1 MKYWNSGKGEPNLL
15 QKRFSG
21 YLKTAVLRKKTDLFR
36 TRNKVYGH
44 EYFNDAWGNIPGVI
58 VEDTYFN
65 FPTQFDTTGLERAF
79 QRIEPRDRYIFFAH
93 VLDERTFTELA
104 AELGIGYK
112 GVAAAYYRTI
122 HKIRNV
128 LRGDAHGF

>member
-1 MKYWNSGKGEPNLL
+1 M
-15 QKRFSG
+15 
-21 YLKTAVLRKKTDLFR
+21 
-36 TRNKVYGH
+36 
-44 EYFNDAWGNIPGVI
+44 I

-65 FPTQFDTTGLERAF
+65 SPSQFDTTGLEQAF

-104 AELGIGYK
+104 AKLGMGYK

-128 LRGDAHGF
+128 LQGDAHGF

>member
-1 MKYWNSGKGEPNLL
+1 MEKANQISCKSDLVGISKLP
-15 QKRFSG
+15 FSG
-21 YLKTAVLRKKTDLFR
+21 RRR
-36 TRNKVYGH
+36 TCFEPRNKVYGH

-65 FPTQFDTTGLERAF
+65 SPTQFDTTGLEQAF

-104 AELGIGYK
+104 AKLGMGYK
-112 GVAAAYYRTI
+112 GVAAAYYRVI
-122 HKIRNV
+122 RKIRDA
-128 LRGDAHGF
+128 LQGDTHGF

>member
-21 YLKTAVLRKKTDLFR
+21 YLKTAVQRKKTDLFR

-79 QRIEPRDRYIFFAH
+79 QRIEPRDRYIFFCPCSGRADIYR
-93 VLDERTFTELA
+93 VGRRTWHWLQGCCRR
-104 AELGIGYK
+104 L
-112 GVAAAYYRTI
+112 
-122 HKIRNV
+122 
-128 LRGDAHGF
+128 LPDDP

>member
-1 MKYWNSGKGEPNLL
+1 MEKANQISCKSDLVDISKLP
-15 QKRFSG
+15 FSG
-21 YLKTAVLRKKTDLFR
+21 RR
-36 TRNKVYGH
+36 R
-44 EYFNDAWGNIPGVI
+44 
-58 VEDTYFN
+58 TYFN

-79 QRIEPRDRYIFFAH
+79 QWIEPRDRYIFFAH

-128 LRGDAHGF
+128 LQGDAHGF